1 VTLIDSNVLMDVLSR
16 DPRWLSW
23 SVDMLDLRAAIG
35 PLVIND
41 IVYAELSARFAD
53 ETELEYAVAGLN
65 LRFERTPKPALFVA
79 GQAFRQYRRTGGTR
93 TGVLSDLFIG
103 AHAQVARL
111 PLLTRDTRRY
121 RTYFP
126 EVELIAPDA

>member
-1 VTLIDSNVLMDVLSR
+1 MDVLSR

-23 SVDMLDLRAAIG
+23 SVDMLDLRAATG

-79 GQAFRQYRRTGGTR
+79 GQAFRQYRRTGGSR
-93 TGVLSDLFIG
+93 TGVLPDLFIG